1 LLHVGRRIIVSIP
14 THPAYFLIYFL
25 LLIPLSLVAPS
36 VFGFLTI
43 MFGLSLRQAL
53 ILGDLIF
60 LLSLILS
67 PINIVLKEYFAGG
80 YTIGFQQRYVS
91 FYGIPIPIITPV
103 IIARKIVLAINV
115 GGALIP
121 LTISILLL
129 IKLAILNIYVFIE
142 SFIVIIVTMIISYI
156 FSRAIP
162 GVGIA
167 VPGLI
172 PPLIA
177 ALTTLIIIHDPSY
190 AVPVAYIGGVLGSLL
205 GADILRLRRELY
217 KFINIYGASFLSI
230 GGAGTFDG
238 IYLSG
243 LFAVALAL
251 LFI

>member
-1 LLHVGRRIIVSIP
+1 MLHVGKRVIVSIP
-14 THPAYFLIYFL
+14 THPAYFLIYFI

-43 MFGLSLRQAL
+43 MFGLNIRQAL
-53 ILGDLIF
+53 VLGDLIF
-60 LLSLILS
+60 LLSLMLS
-67 PINIVLKEYFAGG
+67 PVNIVLKEYLAGG
-80 YTIGFQQRYVS
+80 YTIGFQQRYVF
-91 FYGIPIPIITPV
+91 FYGIPIPVITPV
-103 IIARKIVLAINV
+103 IIARRIILAINV

-121 LTISILLL
+121 IIISILLL
-129 IKLAILNIYVFIE
+129 LKLVVLNTYAFLASI
-142 SFIVIIVTMIISYI
+142 IVILITMFVSYV

-172 PPLIA
+172 PPLVA
-177 ALTTLIIIHDPSY
+177 ALATLIIIHSPNY
-190 AVPVAYIGGVLGSLL
+190 VVPTAYIGGVLGSLL
-205 GADILRLRRELY
+205 GADILRLKKELY
-217 KFINIYGASFLSI
+217 KFINVYGASFLSI